1 MLASEAVKERL
12 IEISTV
18 IVAVDSAIVVAPVAN
33 KKAAL
38 AAMFLGAVLRW
49 LAVPLVSAWLY
60 GRVAV
65 SVEPLA

>member
-18 IVAVDSAIVVAPVAN
+18 IVAVDSAIVVAPVASR
-33 KKAAL
+33 KAAL

-49 LAVPLVSAWLY
+49 SAVPLVSTWLY
-60 GRVAV
+60 GRMAV
-65 SVEPLA
+65 FVEPLA